1 MADRS
6 SLENRVRT
14 AFAVPEFQGVIV
26 TVEKIGIKPTKD
38 GDVLMQITMS
48 ADYDGDLIRAFAAR
62 AGKRA
67 TISIMRQQPELPF
80 GDNGD
85 DGEAAGGE

>member
-1 MADRS
+1 MKGIAKGVFLMADRDS
-6 SLENRVRT
+6 RVL
-14 AFAVPEFQGVIV
+14 VLPEFPRVIV
-26 TVEKIGIKPTKD
+26 TVEKIGVKPTKD
-38 GDVLMQITMS
+38 GDVVMQITMT

-80 GDNGD
+80 DG
-85 DGEAAGGE
+85 DGEASER